1 MISPLIIP
9 PYAGNIQYYS
19 LFAHS
24 KEVLLEKNAHY
35 VKQTYRNR
43 CQILTAN
50 GVMNLTIPVEKVSG
64 EKMLDKDVKIS
75 PTDWQRVHWTAIES
89 AYNNSPFFLYYED
102 DIRPMYEKKY
112 DFLLD
117 FNLELQEKLVSLLGL
132 TTDFKLTENYIDSYE
147 NDLRE
152 VLSPKYKGDYPN
164 FNPESYYQVFKEK
177 YGFVENLS
185 IYDLLFNMGNESIL
199 ILNKSYKL

>member
-1 MISPLIIP
+1 MTSPLIIP

-19 LFAHS
+19 LFAHY
-24 KEVLLEKNAHY
+24 KEVQLERYAHY

-64 EKMLDKDVKIS
+64 EKMLDKDVRIS
-75 PTDWQRVHWTAIES
+75 STDWQRVHWNAIES

-102 DIRPMYEKKY
+102 DIRPMYEKKF

-117 FNLELQEKLVSLLGL
+117 FNLQLQEILVSLLGL
-132 TTDFKLTENYIDSYE
+132 QTEFKLTENYIDSHE
-147 NDLRE
+147 FDLRE
-152 VLSPKYKGDYPN
+152 VLSPKYKGELPN
-164 FNPESYYQVFKEK
+164 FNSMPYYQVFKEK

-185 IYDLLFNMGNESIL
+185 IFDLLFNMGNESVL
-199 ILNKSYKL
+199 ILRDSYKK

>member
-102 DIRPMYEKKY
+102 DIRPMYDKKY

-132 TTDFKLTENYIDSYE
+132 TTEFKLTENYIDSYE

>member
-19 LFAHS
+19 LFAHYN
-24 KEVLLEKNAHY
+24 EVLMERYAHY

-50 GVMNLTIPVEKVSG
+50 GMMNLTIPVEKVSG
-64 EKMLDKDVKIS
+64 EKILDKDVRIS
-75 PTDWQRVHWTAIES
+75 STDWQRVHWTAIES

-102 DIRPMYEKKY
+102 DIRPMYEKKF

-117 FNLELQEKLVSLLGL
+117 FNLQLQETLVSLLGL
-132 TTDFKLTENYIDSYE
+132 NTKFRLTENYIDSHEY
-147 NDLRE
+147 DLRE
-152 VLSPKYKGDYPN
+152 TLSPKYKGETSN
-164 FNPESYYQVFKEK
+164 FNPKPYYQVFKEK
-177 YGFVENLS
+177 FGFVENLS
-185 IYDLLFNMGNESIL
+185 VFDLLFNMGNESIL
-199 ILNKSYKL
+199 ILKDSYIK

>member
-1 MISPLIIP
+1 MTSPLIIP

-19 LFAHS
+19 LFAHY

-64 EKMLDKDVKIS
+64 EKVLDKDVRIS
-75 PTDWQRVHWTAIES
+75 STDWQRVHWNAIES

-102 DIRPMYEKKY
+102 DIRPMYEKKFE
-112 DFLLD
+112 FLLD
-117 FNLELQEKLVSLLGL
+117 FNLQLQEILVSLLGL
-132 TTDFKLTENYIDSYE
+132 NTNFKLTESYIDLHE

-152 VLSPKYKGDYPN
+152 VLSPKYKCEITN
-164 FNPESYYQVFKEK
+164 FNSVPYYQVFKERF
-177 YGFVENLS
+177 GFVENLS
-185 IYDLLFNMGNESIL
+185 VFDLLFNMGNESVL
-199 ILNKSYKL
+199 ILDKSYKL

>member
-1 MISPLIIP
+1 MISPLFIP

-102 DIRPMYEKKY
+102 DIRPMYDKKY

-132 TTDFKLTENYIDSYE
+132 TTEFKLTENYIDSYA

>member
-24 KEVLLEKNAHY
+24 KEVLLERNAHY

-132 TTDFKLTENYIDSYE
+132 TTEFKLTENYIDSYE

-199 ILNKSYKL
+199 ILNKS

>member
-24 KEVLLEKNAHY
+24 NEVLLERNAHY

-177 YGFVENLS
+177 YGFIENLS

>member
-117 FNLELQEKLVSLLGL
+117 FNLELQEKLVSLLAL
-132 TTDFKLTENYIDSYE
+132 TTEFKLTENYIDSYE

-164 FNPESYYQVFKEK
+164 FNSESYYQVFKEK

>member
-24 KEVLLEKNAHY
+24 NEVLLEKNAHY

-132 TTDFKLTENYIDSYE
+132 TTEFKLTENYIDSYE

>member
-24 KEVLLEKNAHY
+24 KEVLLERNAHY

-102 DIRPMYEKKY
+102 DIRPMYDKKY

-132 TTDFKLTENYIDSYE
+132 TTEFKLTENYIDSYE

>member
-102 DIRPMYEKKY
+102 DIRPMYDKKY

-132 TTDFKLTENYIDSYE
+132 NTEFKLTEHYIDSYE

-152 VLSPKYKGDYPN
+152 VLSPKYKGEFPN

>member
-1 MISPLIIP
+1 MTSPLIIP

-19 LFAHS
+19 LFAHY
-24 KEVLLEKNAHY
+24 KEVLLERNAHY

-64 EKMLDKDVKIS
+64 EKVLDKDVRIS
-75 PTDWQRVHWTAIES
+75 STDWQRVHWNAIES

-102 DIRPMYEKKY
+102 DIRPMYEKKFE
-112 DFLLD
+112 FLLD
-117 FNLELQEKLVSLLGL
+117 FNLQLQEILVSLLGL
-132 TTDFKLTENYIDSYE
+132 NTNFKLTESYINLHE

-152 VLSPKYKGDYPN
+152 VLSPKYKGEITN
-164 FNPESYYQVFKEK
+164 FNSVPYYQVFKERF
-177 YGFVENLS
+177 GFVENLS
-185 IYDLLFNMGNESIL
+185 VFDLLFNMGNESVL
-199 ILNKSYKL
+199 ILDKSYKL

>member
-132 TTDFKLTENYIDSYE
+132 TTEFKLTENYIDSYE

>member
-19 LFAHS
+19 LFAHY
-24 KEVLLEKNAHY
+24 KEVLIERYAHY

-64 EKMLDKDVKIS
+64 EKMLDKDVRIS
-75 PTDWQRVHWTAIES
+75 STDWQRVHWNAIES

-102 DIRPMYEKKY
+102 DIRLMYEKRF

-117 FNLELQEKLVSLLGL
+117 FNLQLQEILVSLLGL
-132 TTDFKLTENYIDSYE
+132 QTEFKLTENYIDSHEY
-147 NDLRE
+147 DLRE
-152 VLSPKYKGDYPN
+152 VLSPKYKGELLN
-164 FNPESYYQVFKEK
+164 FNSTPYYQVFKEK

-185 IYDLLFNMGNESIL
+185 IYDLLFNMGNESVL
-199 ILNKSYKL
+199 ILRDSYKK

>member
-102 DIRPMYEKKY
+102 DIRPMYDKKY

-132 TTDFKLTENYIDSYE
+132 TTEFKLTENYIDSYE

-177 YGFVENLS
+177 YGFIENLS

>member
-24 KEVLLEKNAHY
+24 KEVLLERNAHY

-177 YGFVENLS
+177 YGFIENLS